1 MFSKPFRKTP
11 GTKFGSLVI
20 NCLLLLLSCRN
31 KCSRF
36 HVVVF
41 NEIFRM
47 KNIWF
52 SLRWIKEHNFC
63 CCHVEYKVKTHWY
76 IHFWNQWEIYLIR
89 ICDRFSIKS
98 QNSYYKKYWKS
109 LTAFKYCCTEK
120 KNGIFVT
127 LRIRLRSI
135 DMFASEIDSNLW
147 KILLIH
153 ILLCYLINS
162 QNFYD
167 AVFWKHSNGF
177 NLRCIRKKNGI
188 FVYLILGTRSIF
200 IDIFSPE
207 ISCSLS

>member
-89 ICDRFSIKS
+89 ICGIFSIKS
-98 QNSYYKKYWKS
+98 QNSYYKGYI
-109 LTAFKYCCTEK
+109 E
-120 KNGIFVT
+120 
-127 LRIRLRSI
+127 
-135 DMFASEIDSNLW
+135 NLW
-147 KILLIH
+147 MHLNISVLKKKWYFCHVAYKIKVDR
-153 ILLCYLINS
+153 YV
-162 QNFYD
+162 Y
-167 AVFWKHSNGF
+167 FWNRF
-177 NLRCIRKKNGI
+177 
-188 FVYLILGTRSIF
+188 
-200 IDIFSPE
+200 
-207 ISCSLS
+207 